1 MQPGDQVC
9 IILGCQQPLILR
21 LDRDSN
27 HCVVGSLYLCGL
39 MNGEAILDPVSS
51 GYRAVTCVDKDTG
64 LDDLMFENTE
74 TGMTDL
80 EDPRL
85 ASLELSLNPYRQE
98 WAKGNSVLVDVPL
111 EVLTKRG
118 VEIIW
123 FSLV

>member
-1 MQPGDQVC
+1 
-9 IILGCQQPLILR
+9 
-21 LDRDSN
+21 
-27 HCVVGSLYLCGL
+27 
-39 MNGEAILDPVSS
+39 MNGEVILGPVPS
-51 GYRAVTCVDKDTG
+51 GYRAITCVDKDTG
-64 LDDLMFENTE
+64 LDDLMFESTE
-74 TGMTDL
+74 TGMTGL

-85 ASLELSLNPYRQE
+85 ASLELPLDAYRQE